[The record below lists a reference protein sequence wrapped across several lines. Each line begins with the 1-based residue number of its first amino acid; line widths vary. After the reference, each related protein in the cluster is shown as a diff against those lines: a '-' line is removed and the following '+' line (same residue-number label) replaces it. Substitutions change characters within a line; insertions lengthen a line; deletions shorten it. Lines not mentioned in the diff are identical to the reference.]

1 MNTDN
6 LNHTVVNTEIE
17 KLMDEVVNLA
27 QKSQEDSM
35 LLITILRK
43 LEFTHRQI
51 REELFEPSLP
61 DTRHGLHGLLKDIEE
76 TGGWPYI
83 ERMRLEN
90 LCTKLLQASEDIE
103 QPGKNIK

>member
-1 MNTDN
+1 MDTDN

-17 KLMDEVVNLA
+17 KLMNEVVNLA
-27 QKSQEDSM
+27 QKSKDDSM
-35 LLITILRK
+35 LLMAILRK
-43 LEFTHRQI
+43 LELTHRQI

-83 ERMRLEN
+83 ERMRLQN
-90 LCTKLLQASEDIE
+90 LCAKLLQASEDIE
-103 QPGKNIK
+103 QQE